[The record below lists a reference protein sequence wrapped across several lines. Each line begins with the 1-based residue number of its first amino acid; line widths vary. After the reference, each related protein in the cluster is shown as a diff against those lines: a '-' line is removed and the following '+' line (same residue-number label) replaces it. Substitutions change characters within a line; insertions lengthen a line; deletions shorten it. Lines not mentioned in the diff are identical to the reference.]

1 MFLCLKTTFTL
12 LETIVLSYRFSR
24 WAAIEMIIYKKA

>member
-12 LETIVLSYRFSR
+12 FETIVLSYRFSR
-24 WAAIEMIIYKKA
+24 WAAIEMINL

>member
-1 MFLCLKTTFTL
+1 MFLCFKTTFTL

-24 WAAIEMIIYKKA
+24 WAAIEMINL

>member
-12 LETIVLSYRFSR
+12 LETIALSYRFSR
-24 WAAIEMIIYKKA
+24 WAAIETINL

>member
-24 WAAIEMIIYKKA
+24 WAAIEMINL